1 MNSFY
6 YHYTLYGQIFIKYQ
20 GMGKSYMESVILEEV
35 HKLSKVL
42 GFQSRKLPSSK
53 GPVTTRLSWS
63 HVNTG
68 NPFNIREEPIL
79 KKIEADDDHP
89 KEPSG
94 KKCSEECK
102 NGIVKNGTEK
112 TIR

>member
-1 MNSFY
+1 
-6 YHYTLYGQIFIKYQ
+6 
-20 GMGKSYMESVILEEV
+20 MESVILEEV

-79 KKIEADDDHP
+79 NKIEAADNHP
-89 KEPSG
+89 TETNLNNN
-94 KKCSEECK
+94 SEECK
-102 NGIVKNGTEK
+102 NDIVKNSTEK

>member
-1 MNSFY
+1 
-6 YHYTLYGQIFIKYQ
+6 
-20 GMGKSYMESVILEEV
+20 MESVILEEV

-79 KKIEADDDHP
+79 NKIEVADDHP
-89 KEPSG
+89 TETN
-94 KKCSEECK
+94 KKNNYEECNK
-102 NGIVKNGTEK
+102 DIVNNSTEK

>member
-1 MNSFY
+1 
-6 YHYTLYGQIFIKYQ
+6 
-20 GMGKSYMESVILEEV
+20 MESVILEEV

-79 KKIEADDDHP
+79 NKIEVADDHP
-89 KEPSG
+89 TETD
-94 KKCSEECK
+94 KKKNSEECK
-102 NGIVKNGTEK
+102 SDIVNNSTEK

>member
-1 MNSFY
+1 MNLFY

-68 NPFNIREEPIL
+68 NPFNIREEPVL
-79 KKIEADDDHP
+79 KKIETDDDHP
-89 KEPSG
+89 TEPSG
-94 KKCSEECK
+94 KEYSEECK
-102 NGIVKNGTEK
+102 NDIVKNGTEK
-112 TIR
+112 LIR